1 MRGAALFRAF
11 PDHGTHAI
19 PWLLL
24 AFALALVGGPPMVC
38 YACRAARKINAIPGH
53 ESVKFMYE
61 HPPWYIGSGDDAG
74 LHLGLDDAVAHLH
87 A

>member
-1 MRGAALFRAF
+1 
-11 PDHGTHAI
+11 
-19 PWLLL
+19 
-24 AFALALVGGPPMVC
+24 
-38 YACRAARKINAIPGH
+38 
-53 ESVKFMYE
+53 MYE